1 MNAGKFLV
9 IIAVLALA
17 VSAFAAGQPATTSA
31 ESQVFGGIG
40 YTFWTDY
47 GWRGINMTQAMGG
60 HRGTGANQMLYNV
73 GMNVEDVGKVGVSL
87 EQVYFDRFNGTSA
100 SLALTNW
107 NVYITREV
115 EGIAGKWTL
124 GYGNNL
130 WEHSRAAFPNGDPQS
145 QEMYLTY
152 AWPDAS
158 LWQVLTGN
166 ETGNILNPSLT
177 YLVDYDNAAGGQLFI
192 LNLNHP
198 FNLADSDPELTGF
211 TIVPTFKLYY
221 DNRYYGDYLNS
232 LTGRTSYK
240 EVSQIAF
247 MDYGLKGIVDLTE
260 LFGLTTGKLN
270 FSSGV
275 GYVDGVEFSDGKW
288 YANAGL
294 SYNF

>member
-9 IIAVLALA
+9 VVAVLGLA
-17 VSAFAAGQPATTSA
+17 VSALAAEQAAPVPA
-31 ESQVFGGIG
+31 ESPVFGGVG

-47 GWRGINMTQAMGG
+47 GWRGVNATQAMGG
-60 HRGTGANQMLYNV
+60 HRGAGASQLLYNI
-73 GMNVEDVGKVGVSL
+73 GMNVQDVGKVGVSL
-87 EQVYFDRFNGTSA
+87 EQVYFDRFDNTSA

-124 GYGNNL
+124 GYGNNY
-130 WEHSRAAFPNGDPQS
+130 WNNSKAAFPNGTPRS

-152 AWPDAS
+152 AWPDAG
-158 LWQVLTGN
+158 LWQMVTGN

-177 YLVDYDNAAGGQLFI
+177 YVVDYESANGGSLAI
-192 LNLNHP
+192 LDLNHP

-221 DNRYYGDYLNS
+221 DHRYYGDYFNS
-232 LTGRTSYK
+232 LTGTNNYK
-240 EVSQIAF
+240 EVTQIAY
-247 MDYGLKGIVDLTE
+247 MDYGLKGIIDLTE

-270 FSSGV
+270 ISSGV
-275 GYVDGVEFSDGKW
+275 GYVDGVEFGDGKW
-288 YANAGL
+288 YANVGMA
-294 SYNF
+294 YNF